1 MKIIE
6 YWVVLEGRNESIPF
20 ATREEAETQS
30 GYKDNVK
37 RRTLN
42 LYETAKE
49 YKEVNSADC
58 KAKVLAGLDPAMK
71 QALGLEQ

>member
-6 YWVVLEGRNESIPF
+6 YWVVMEGRNEPIPF
-20 ATREEAETQS
+20 ATQEEAVRQS
-30 GYKDNVK
+30 RNPDSVK

-49 YKEVNSADC
+49 YKEVNSADY

>member
-20 ATREEAETQS
+20 ATREEAERQS

-49 YKEVNSADC
+49 YKEVNSADY

>member
-20 ATREEAETQS
+20 ATQEEAVRQS
-30 GYKDNVK
+30 RGANNVK

-49 YKEVNSADC
+49 YKEVNSADY